1 MTTATARNGRARVP
15 TIAPAEPQP
24 APLAL
29 DAANTEL
36 MAAILRVQAALPK
49 LATNADGQVGGRSYR
64 YADLGMVTD
73 AALPLLVSEQ
83 LVWATFPTSN
93 EHGQPALRYR
103 MTHLTSGQFEEDV
116 MLLMCA
122 KPDPQGQGSALTY
135 SRRYALCA
143 VLNITVGD
151 DDGAAASQNGGQN
164 AGQNAESTAKSP
176 ASQPTAAPAK
186 PSGRP
191 ATAPQRKMLR
201 AKVLDA
207 GLAID
212 DFANL
217 IKEAAG
223 EPAVQWQDHDAA
235 KRWVDRALDRLPGRL
250 VNPLVASI
258 EGSRP

>member
-1 MTTATARNGRARVP
+1 MTTATARNGRAARVP

-24 APLAL
+24 APLVS

-49 LATNADGQVGGRSYR
+49 LATNADGQVGGRAYR
-64 YADLGMVTD
+64 YADLGMITD

-151 DDGAAASQNGGQN
+151 DDGAAASQH
-164 AGQNAESTAKSP
+164 TAVITADVSR
-176 ASQPTAAPAK
+176 PTAAAPK